1 MGDRIIGIVGTRTAL
16 ANIVWMVG
24 EKYLAPLEQDLFIL
38 PLGHRAL
45 DGLAT
50 YGKPSHPG
58 FAYLGPELTEALSK
72 TCSGKDAFLY
82 IESDFFGGIGSQ
94 AAALFRDGRLI
105 WKDARALGE
114 KPSLF
119 SLLMRRDAA
128 WPVNKGLQAMDVQ
141 RLPGKDE
148 FVSIGLNRF
157 RAPDMVEDEDEE

>member
-1 MGDRIIGIVGTRTAL
+1 MGQRIIGLVGKRTAL
-16 ANIVWMVG
+16 NAIIELVG
-24 EKYLAPLEQDLFIL
+24 EKYLTPLEQALFVL
-38 PLGHRAL
+38 PFDHNAL
-45 DGLAT
+45 DALAT
-50 YGKPSHPG
+50 YGKPSLEG
-58 FAYLGPELTEALSK
+58 FTYLGPELEQALRNAAD
-72 TCSGKDAFLY
+72 KDGFLY

-119 SLLMRRDAA
+119 SQLMGRDAA
-128 WPVNKGLQAMDVQ
+128 WPVNKGLQAMHVQ

-148 FVSIGLNRF
+148 FVSIGLDQF